1 MSQQSLTAKLVKA
14 NANMKKLSEF
24 FVARREW
31 AFPPDTEP
39 SILDLAGA
47 VSDVDEELRILMAQC
62 GASPAGEC
70 TPDVEDL
77 GEGTHDPARLQRFMV
92 FLRDLRVWFAAQT
105 GPPTESDGISALREM
120 DGHISCMITIFREAM
135 KLQETR
141 EPMPPPAA
149 EAAAQEPDPEPSHP
163 PSEDNPVVFEKC
175 PPQLVL
181 DDTEDNPLVQE
192 FQGRQELTPECER
205 LADAFLAAWDVELSH
220 YNRKKLLER
229 MLRWIMSAPEGQVLV
244 IKMKT
249 IEEPHEPYPSYVSRE
264 VLDGKDPSRTV

>member
-1 MSQQSLTAKLVKA
+1 MSQQLLTVKLVKA

-31 AFPPDTEP
+31 DFPLETEP

-47 VSDVDEELRILMAQC
+47 VSDVAEELRMLMAQC
-62 GASPAGEC
+62 GANPAGEKI
-70 TPDVEDL
+70 PDVNEL
-77 GEGTHDPARLQRFMV
+77 GDGTHDPARLQRFMV

-105 GPPTESDGISALREM
+105 GPPTESDGIAALREM
-120 DGHISCMITIFREAM
+120 DGHLSCMITVFRDAL
-135 KLQETR
+135 KLQKSR
-141 EPMPPPAA
+141 PPAPPAA
-149 EAAAQEPDPEPSHP
+149 PDPETEVQNPE
-163 PSEDNPVVFEKC
+163 PSEPPPEKKPVEFGKC

-181 DDTEDNPLVQE
+181 DDTEDDPMVQE
-192 FQGRQELTPECER
+192 FQGREELTPECEQ
-205 LADAFLAAWDVELSH
+205 LADAFIAAWDVELSY

-229 MLRWIMSAPEGQVLV
+229 ILRWIMSAPDGQVLV

-264 VLDGKDPSRTV
+264 VLDGKNPLQTD

>member
-1 MSQQSLTAKLVKA
+1 MSQQSLTVKLVKA

-24 FVARREW
+24 FVGRREW

-62 GASPAGEC
+62 GASPAGEKI
-70 TPDVEDL
+70 PDVEDL

-105 GPPTESDGISALREM
+105 GPPTESDGIAALREM
-120 DGHISCMITIFREAM
+120 DGHISCMITIFRDAM
-135 KLQETR
+135 KQQKAR
-141 EPMPPPAA
+141 PPVPPPAP
-149 EAAAQEPDPEPSHP
+149 EAAPQEQEPSEPP
-163 PSEDNPVVFEKC
+163 AEKKPIEFAKC
-175 PPQLVL
+175 PPQLAL
-181 DDTEDNPLVQE
+181 DDTEENPMVQE
-192 FQGRQELTPECER
+192 FQGMEELTPECER
-205 LADAFLAAWDVELSH
+205 LADAFLAAWDVELSY

-229 MLRWIMSAPEGQVLV
+229 ILRWIMSAPEGQVLV

-249 IEEPHEPYPSYVSRE
+249 LEEPYEPYPSYVSRE
-264 VLDGKDPSRTV
+264 VLDGKDPSQTA